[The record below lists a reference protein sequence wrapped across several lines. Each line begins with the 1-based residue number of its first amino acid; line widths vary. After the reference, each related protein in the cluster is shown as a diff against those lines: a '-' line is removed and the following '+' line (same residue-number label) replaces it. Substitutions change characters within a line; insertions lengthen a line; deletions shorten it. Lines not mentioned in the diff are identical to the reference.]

1 MENNYLDY
9 LKTAPQTVV
18 SSQNLGTIGKKDI
31 QTINNQ
37 IQETAKTI
45 MDTGLQNVDQSSP
58 DIKENTIR
66 NSPLNDILSFDDYQQ
81 LINTFKSF
89 ILKKYGN
96 SWYSKDIKINMFS
109 GLLTEASELI
119 NTLFPINGEVNIENL
134 NIAKILDKLAN
145 MYFYIFLLFI
155 HENDDMS
162 IYSLLNSYIKLSE
175 DTKFNRDSGLIF
187 HNAWDTLVLPISIK
201 QPHLILIKLLDF
213 WFGMDM
219 DWEDLKKRINI
230 KILIEEKNN

>member
-1 MENNYLDY
+1 MKNNYLNY

-18 SSQNLGTIGKKDI
+18 SSQNLGAFGKKDLQVI
-31 QTINNQ
+31 DNQ
-37 IQETAKTI
+37 IQETTKNI
-45 MDTGLQNVDQSSP
+45 MKTGLQNVDQSAP
-58 DIKENTIR
+58 EIKENTIR
-66 NSPLNDILSFDDYQQ
+66 NSPLNDILNFDDYQQ
-81 LINTFKSF
+81 VINTFKSF
-89 ILKKYGN
+89 ILKKYSN
-96 SWYSKDIKINMFS
+96 SWYAKDIKTNMFS

-119 NTLFPINGEVNIENL
+119 NVLFPINGEVNMENL
-134 NIAKILDKLAN
+134 NIDKILDKLAN

-175 DTKFNRDSGLIF
+175 DAKFDRDRGLIF
-187 HNAWDTLVLPISIK
+187 YNAWDTLVLPISIK